1 MATYQESAKV
11 IVDENK
17 VKAIKTERKK
27 HVVTQSKEQRSKSAE
42 IMERNVEMKKAN
54 NFDSLMQRL
63 GVPEHASG
71 ETTAGSPVL
80 SNSEEDANQEVTVP
94 ALKVE
99 SNVLSLNNSQIFE
112 RIDPKQHD
120 AKILAKLYNQYE
132 AFVKHVAT
140 LENVDT
146 VEMSNCQLT
155 DRFAVLV
162 AEHWI
167 NNKKCKLVNLN
178 LETNLFHEDGLIA
191 LADAVA
197 KDSSLKTVFLRHQ
210 HGKSTIST
218 PAAEAWCRALTRNK
232 TVQKCGLDMVLA
244 THRENVQK
252 CLDRNAEMRRHQRRQ
267 KCPAKSQPLDGLER
281 RRIRAVA
288 ANDPKATA
296 HDKPGIF
303 CFPDAEKQAF
313 KALKSVEK
321 AELASAFASNTVFD
335 AMDLQSLDLDD
346 EFGLALAE
354 TLKTNTTLINID
366 LSSNRLTS
374 KSLDAIAIVLR
385 DNNRTL
391 KEFKLLNQ
399 NPATGIVRASENLLA
414 EAIAQNPV
422 ITKLALSKWTDAFA
436 RDQVDKKL
444 MQNKWSKKK

>member
-1 MATYQESAKV
+1 
-11 IVDENK
+11 
-17 VKAIKTERKK
+17 
-27 HVVTQSKEQRSKSAE
+27 
-42 IMERNVEMKKAN
+42 
-54 NFDSLMQRL
+54 L
-63 GVPEHASG
+63 
-71 ETTAGSPVL
+71 
-80 SNSEEDANQEVTVP
+80 
-94 ALKVE
+94 
-99 SNVLSLNNSQIFE
+99 
-112 RIDPKQHD
+112 
-120 AKILAKLYNQYE
+120 
-132 AFVKHVAT
+132 
-140 LENVDT
+140 
-146 VEMSNCQLT
+146 
-155 DRFAVLV
+155 
-162 AEHWI
+162 
-167 NNKKCKLVNLN
+167 
-178 LETNLFHEDGLIA
+178 
-191 LADAVA
+191 
-197 KDSSLKTVFLRHQ
+197 
-210 HGKSTIST
+210 
-218 PAAEAWCRALTRNK
+218 
-232 TVQKCGLDMVLA
+232 
-244 THRENVQK
+244 
-252 CLDRNAEMRRHQRRQ
+252 
-267 KCPAKSQPLDGLER
+267 QPLDGLER

-296 HDKPGIF
+296 HVKPGTF

-321 AELASAFASNTVFD
+321 AELAFAFASNTVFD
-335 AMDLQSLDLDD
+335 VMDLQSLDLDD